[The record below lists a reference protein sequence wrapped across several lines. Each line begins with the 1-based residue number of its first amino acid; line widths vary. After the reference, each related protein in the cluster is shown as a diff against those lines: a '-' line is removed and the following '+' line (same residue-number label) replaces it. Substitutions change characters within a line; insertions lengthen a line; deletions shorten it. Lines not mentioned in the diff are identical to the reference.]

1 MRESWNVLATDGRKP
16 RLGKRAV
23 RNLIKVGLVAIVP
36 FLGFAAPVVAGP
48 LEDGLAAHK
57 RGDYATA
64 LRLWHPPADEGDAR
78 AQFNL
83 GFMYANGQGVPQDY
97 AEAVN
102 WYRKAADQG
111 NAQAQFSLGVIYA
124 KGQGVPQ
131 DYVEAMKWFR
141 KAADQG
147 DAGAQSNLGF
157 MYAKGQGAP
166 EDYVRAH
173 MWFSLSAAHGNKV
186 AVKNRDLLA
195 RSMTP
200 A

>member
-111 NAQAQFSLGVIYA
+111 
-124 KGQGVPQ
+124 
-131 DYVEAMKWFR
+131 
-141 KAADQG
+141 

-157 MYAKGQGAP
+157 MYAKGQGVP

-200 A
+200 AQKAEAQRLAREWKPK

>member
-1 MRESWNVLATDGRKP
+1 MIRIDHERIQEHIRPVAQS

-36 FLGFAAPVVAGP
+36 FLGLAAPVVAGP
-48 LEDGLAAHK
+48 FEDGLAAHK
-57 RGDYATA
+57 RGDYATT
-64 LRLWHPPADEGDAR
+64 LRLWRP
-78 AQFNL
+78 L
-83 GFMYANGQGVPQDY
+83 
-97 AEAVN
+97 
-102 WYRKAADQG
+102 ADQG
-111 NAQAQFSLGVIYA
+111 DAQAQFNLGVIYA

-147 DAGAQSNLGF
+147 DASAQSNLGF
-157 MYAKGQGAP
+157 MYAKGQGVS

-173 MWFSLSAAHGNKV
+173 MWFNLSAAHGNKV

-195 RSMTP
+195 LSMTP
-200 A
+200 AQKAEAQRLAREWKPK